1 MAYFFIL
8 FGALLRVIPH
18 PANFAP
24 IGAVALFGG
33 VYLKNKWHAL
43 ALPLAAMVISD
54 VFIGFDDFIS
64 RIVVYGSFLLMGLIG
79 LWIRN
84 HKNVFTVAGGS
95 VLGSTLFYLIT
106 NLVWLYSTKM
116 YPHTWA
122 GQIASYTN
130 ALPFFRNTLLGDL
143 FYVGV
148 LFGVYELVVNYYPS
162 LRGAL
167 ATKQSQSRE
176 EIASLRSQRQ

>member
-1 MAYFFIL
+1 MTYFIIL

-24 IGAVALFGG
+24 IGATSLFGG
-33 VYLKNKWHAL
+33 VYLKKRYAL
-43 ALPLAAMVISD
+43 ILPLAAMVVSD
-54 VFIGFDDFIS
+54 IFLGFDSWQS
-64 RIVVYGSFLLMGLIG
+64 RLSVYGSFLLIG
-79 LWIRN
+79 LLGLAIRN
-84 HKNVFTVAGGS
+84 HRNIFTVIGAS
-95 VLGSTLFYLIT
+95 LMGSTLFYLIT
-106 NLVWLYSTKM
+106 NLVFIYPAKM

-148 LFGVYELVVNYYPS
+148 LFGSYELVKIWS
-162 LRGAL
+162 LKLKSKPELQMR
-167 ATKQSQSRE
+167 
-176 EIASLRSQRQ
+176 SLKKLV